1 MGVFRPYDP
10 QAKAT
15 QDKTS
20 AASDPAPSDRS
31 KGKGAPTP
39 TRRQAEA
46 ARRQRVNPVLT
57 KKQERERERAARRAG
72 QVRAMEAQDS
82 LPERALLRDYI
93 DARFNVTEILLP
105 AWLVVLAASL
115 LGTRWPVL
123 VEISVFV
130 VWGLLIL
137 AIGDLYL
144 MWRGYKKLLAV
155 KVPHASTRGLLM
167 LAVNRAL
174 SIRPWRSPAPRVKR
188 GTKL

>member
-10 QAKAT
+10 QEKAT
-15 QDKTS
+15 PGV
-20 AASDPAPSDRS
+20 SDPAPSDR

-46 ARRQRVNPVLT
+46 ARRQRVNPVLS
-57 KKQERERERAARRAG
+57 KKEARVHEREVRRAN
-72 QVRAMEAQDS
+72 QAKAMAAQDNA
-82 LPERALLRDYI
+82 PERVLMRDYI
-93 DARFNVTEILLP
+93 DARFNITEILLP
-105 AWLVVLAASL
+105 AWILVLAVSL
-115 LGTRWPVL
+115 LGTKWPLL

-137 AIGDLYL
+137 AVVDLYL

-155 KVPHASTRGLLM
+155 KHPGATTRGVLM

-174 SIRPWRSPAPRVKR
+174 SIRPWRAPAPRVKR

>member
-10 QAKAT
+10 QGKST
-15 QDKTS
+15 PEV
-20 AASDPAPSDRS
+20 SDPASDHS

-39 TRRQAEA
+39 TRRQAEL
-46 ARRQRVNPVLT
+46 ARRQRVNPVLS
-57 KKQERERERAARRAG
+57 KKEERVHEREVRRAN
-72 QVRAMEAQDS
+72 QAKAMAAQDNQ
-82 LPERALLRDYI
+82 PERVLMRDYI

-105 AWLVVLAASL
+105 AWILVLAVSL
-115 LGTRWPVL
+115 LGTKWPLL

-137 AIGDLYL
+137 AVVDLYV

-155 KVPHASTRGLLM
+155 KHPGGSTRGLLM
-167 LAVNRAL
+167 LAINRAL
-174 SIRPWRSPAPRVKR
+174 SIRPWRAPAPRVKR